1 MDEKDLK
8 VNIPT
13 EKEADIEQET
23 KQENIEKENK
33 TNLTETKEENT
44 TVENKDSLE
53 NTNEKLEQEDTSVDK
68 TPRERT

>member
-23 KQENIEKENK
+23 KQENKIGRAH
-33 TNLTETKEENT
+33 
-44 TVENKDSLE
+44 V
-53 NTNEKLEQEDTSVDK
+53 
-68 TPRERT
+68 